1 MCQVGKGGQ
10 HTAPQESEAVGHGSY
25 CWGCN
30 TDLQLQLAGWKDRL
44 VAPPSGTPQ
53 KACSCKQGPPQPG
66 FRLPVTMQRANLGST
81 DENTELTSCKLSSPY
96 PPLDA
101 ARALS
106 LQPRPKGRSHQMS
119 PKMLTIGPHTPPHP
133 ASHVISGGTSFN
145 SEHLRRCAT

>member
-1 MCQVGKGGQ
+1 MAKAASTPLHKNLKLWVMVPNAGDVIR
-10 HTAPQESEAVGHGSY
+10 TYS
-25 CWGCN
+25 CN
-30 TDLQLQLAGWKDRL
+30 WQAGRIGYRPHPLEPLRRHVPANKD
-44 VAPPSGTPQ
+44 
-53 KACSCKQGPPQPG
+53 PQPG
-66 FRLPVTMQRANLGST
+66 FGLPGTMQRANLGST